1 MKYVSNL
8 KKDLFVVLE
17 TKKDNSKELYAYCT
31 QKIDVENEGSPKNLG
46 ENIKLSSL
54 LELING
60 SSNDEYAKVIS
71 SLIMC
76 DVIKNINEELSV

>member
-60 SSNDEYAKVIS
+60 SSNDEYSKVIS

-76 DVIKNINEELSV
+76 DVIKNINEELNI